1 MTLRDFSCLEP
12 LFFLLPKTFKIF
24 GVSNILV
31 FSVPVEGY
39 STNPSCTLNVI
50 TTFLLDVL
58 MRKRSY
64 EYHLLPELTFKTM
77 STNPLPPTHA
87 RTHAR
92 KHVLYVYAFPS

>member
-1 MTLRDFSCLEP
+1 MTLRDLSCLEP

-39 STNPSCTLNVI
+39 STNPSCILNVI

-64 EYHLLPELTFKTM
+64 EYHLLHELTFKTI
-77 STNPLPPTHA
+77 STDPLPPPHA

-92 KHVLYVYAFPS
+92 KHVLYIYAFPS